1 MFRTFNRTPL
11 FTRLEPR
18 DTEFLVSSGTEPRL
32 SLYLPFNKSWREPLE
47 DKILLRELRRDA
59 LSAMERQGSHTTE
72 AESLLEPIEGLLADP
87 DAGRFLGQGLAL
99 FTDGKRSLILLL
111 PQRPQASVEVDIRF
125 RLDGILPQI
134 QRRDRY
140 ALLSLSQHQIRLWD
154 CDGVAMRE
162 ISLEGLETDIRR
174 TRHFQEA
181 EYQAL
186 FHSNS
191 SGHHGSFGH
200 GQDSAHFATG
210 PGDGKRIKQ
219 EIELFFRQI
228 DHGIQERLPAA
239 GVPLILAGVGF
250 LLPIYR
256 RVNTYK
262 GLIEKELPG
271 HPGVLGTSDN
281 LHARANALLAAREYE
296 ERNLALGFYL
306 GNLARARS
314 CAGYTDVVP
323 CAVRGQLTH
332 LFLPLDKTQWGTFD
346 PATGRTQLQDRFS
359 QGSVDLSNLACAHAL
374 LGRVKV
380 YAMPEKELPNGAG
393 IAALYRT

>member
-1 MFRTFNRTPL
+1 MFRTLTRIPL
-11 FTRLEPR
+11 FTRLEAK
-18 DTEFLVSSGTEPRL
+18 DTEFLVSSGSGPRL
-32 SLYLPFNKSWREPLE
+32 SLYLPFDKSWREPLE
-47 DKILLRELRRDA
+47 DKILLRDLRRDA
-59 LSAMERQGSHTTE
+59 LLALENQGTFTTDAE
-72 AESLLEPIEGLLADP
+72 ALLAAIDSLLSEP
-87 DAGRFLGQGLAL
+87 DASRFHGQGLAL
-99 FTDGKRSLILLL
+99 FTDGIRSLTLLL
-111 PQRPQASVEVDIRF
+111 PQAPQAAVQVDVRF

-134 QRRDRY
+134 QHRDRY
-140 ALLSLSQHQIRLWD
+140 SLLSLSQHQIRLWD

-191 SGHHGSFGH
+191 SGHHGTMGH

-210 PGDGKRIKQ
+210 PGDGKGLKQ
-219 EIELFFRQI
+219 EIEGFFRQI
-228 DHGIQERLPAA
+228 DHGIQARLPAT

-262 GLIEKELPG
+262 GLVEKDLPG
-271 HPGVLGTSDN
+271 HSGMLGTTDD
-281 LHARANALLAAREYE
+281 LHARANALLAGREYE
-296 ERNLALGFYL
+296 EKNVALGYYVE
-306 GNLARARS
+306 NLARARS

-323 CAVRGQLTH
+323 CAARNQLTH
-332 LFLPLDKTQWGTFD
+332 LFLPLGKTQWGSYE
-346 PATGRTQLQDRFS
+346 PATGRTELHESFRP
-359 QGSVDLSNLACAHAL
+359 GSESLANLACIHAL
-374 LGRVKV
+374 LGRAKV
-380 YAMPEKELPNGAG
+380 YSMPEKELPQGSG